1 MKPLLPGLLAVLTA
15 SSALADLMVTQKMEQ
30 DSQPGAT
37 TLMTMKIKDEKVRM
51 DVDKKFSTIVN
62 VKSGDMQNLMHEQ
75 KMVMTVPGAMAKAL
89 QQSIPK
95 SETADQQLEPPKPT
109 GKKEVIA
116 GFECEEHETT
126 YNGSK
131 IHIWVTKNLPSAEKA
146 MADLAKIS
154 AEANPFGN
162 LMQEQKLSG
171 FPMRTVMEMPGGAGK
186 TTVTVVALSEDPL
199 PESDFKPPSGY
210 QTMQMPAIP
219 GQ

>member
-1 MKPLLPGLLAVLTA
+1 MKLLLPGLLALLTA

-30 DSQPGAT
+30 DTQPDAT
-37 TLMTMKIKDEKVRM
+37 TIMTMKIKDEKVRM
-51 DVDKKFSTIVN
+51 DMDKKFSTIMD

-89 QQSIPK
+89 QQAIPK
-95 SETADQQLEPPKPT
+95 TDASGQKLEPPKAT

-116 GFECEEHETT
+116 GFECEEYEAT
-126 YNGSK
+126 YNGAT
-131 IHIWVTKNLPSAEKA
+131 IRMWLTKNLPSAEKA

-154 AEANPFGN
+154 SESNPFGN
-162 LMQEQKLSG
+162 LMQDQKLSG
-171 FPMRTVMEMPGGAGK
+171 FPMRTIMEMPGGGK

-199 PESDFKPPSGY
+199 PDADFKAPSGY
-210 QTMQMPAIP
+210 KAMQMPAIP